1 MSLLKIGSIT
11 IIVNGYTTNNGLP
24 YFQKA
29 VPESLR
35 KKFGKATIKI
45 PLKAENGHFAIQC
58 QRLTQHY
65 TDLFT
70 ALKTN
75 GKLTSP
81 ELKKQATALLAEFG
95 YEPEDGMR
103 TIDRPSY
110 LGVSDTFDPT
120 PHISWLEEKLLPTGT
135 EDASPLIQTAFRLL
149 NNRMP
154 VLLSEAFTVYL
165 NNHNKGQNKE
175 FKASQLQH
183 WNKLVNRLG
192 DMNIESVTREMARS
206 FRDSRLSAGLSS
218 ASVSRELNT
227 IRAVFNKAI
236 REIPLNMRNPFESL
250 QIPQTIK
257 FQNERISFTRE
268 EIQILVNSAKQQ
280 DDEKRRIVITLA
292 LTGARLAEIV
302 GLRKKDLNLQNQA
315 ITIAPHA
322 TRSIKTNNSR
332 VVPLLPIAFEAL
344 QKQYKESKSDYLFP
358 SYADSSSTNSDSASA
373 ALNKWAKKFVS
384 MKSMHCF
391 RHSFRDQMRE
401 AMCPESISKEIGGWA
416 STHDVSVQYGQGY
429 SLDLKRQWLSKAYEW
444 IGNTK

>member
-1 MSLLKIGSIT
+1 M
-11 IIVNGYTTNNGLP
+11 
-24 YFQKA
+24 
-29 VPESLR
+29 
-35 KKFGKATIKI
+35 
-45 PLKAENGHFAIQC
+45 ENDA
-58 QRLTQHY
+58 
-65 TDLFT
+65 
-70 ALKTN
+70 A
-75 GKLTSP
+75 SV
-81 ELKKQATALLAEFG
+81 ELE
-95 YEPEDGMR
+95 
-103 TIDRPSY
+103 
-110 LGVSDTFDPT
+110 
-120 PHISWLEEKLLPTGT
+120 WLEEKLLPTGT

-154 VLLSEAFTVYL
+154 VLLSEAFSVYL

-183 WNKLVNRLG
+183 WNKLVNSLG
-192 DMNIESVTREMARS
+192 DMSIESVTREMARS

-315 ITIAPHA
+315 ITIAPQ
-322 TRSIKTNNSR
+322 I
-332 VVPLLPIAFEAL
+332 
-344 QKQYKESKSDYLFP
+344 
-358 SYADSSSTNSDSASA
+358 
-373 ALNKWAKKFVS
+373 
-384 MKSMHCF
+384 
-391 RHSFRDQMRE
+391 
-401 AMCPESISKEIGGWA
+401 
-416 STHDVSVQYGQGY
+416 
-429 SLDLKRQWLSKAYEW
+429 
-444 IGNTK
+444 

>member
-1 MSLLKIGSIT
+1 MSVLKIGSIT

-70 ALKTN
+70 AMKTN

-81 ELKKQATALLAEFG
+81 ELKKQATALLAGFG

-103 TIDRPSY
+103 TIDRPSF
-110 LGVSDTFDPT
+110 LGLSDTFDPT

-154 VLLSEAFTVYL
+154 VLLSEAFSVYL

-183 WNKLVNRLG
+183 WNKLVNSLG
-192 DMNIESVTREMARS
+192 DMSIESVTREMARS

-257 FQNERISFTRE
+257 FENERISFTRE

-322 TRSIKTNNSR
+322 GI
-332 VVPLLPIAFEAL
+332 PPIL
-344 QKQYKESKSDYLFP
+344 
-358 SYADSSSTNSDSASA
+358 
-373 ALNKWAKKFVS
+373 
-384 MKSMHCF
+384 
-391 RHSFRDQMRE
+391 
-401 AMCPESISKEIGGWA
+401 
-416 STHDVSVQYGQGY
+416 
-429 SLDLKRQWLSKAYEW
+429 
-444 IGNTK
+444 

>member
-1 MSLLKIGSIT
+1 MSVLKIGSIT

-45 PLKAENGHFAIQC
+45 PLRAENGHFAVQC

-65 TDLFT
+65 TNLFS

-95 YEPEDGMR
+95 YELEDGKR

-110 LGVSDTFDPT
+110 LGLSDTFDPT
-120 PHISWLEEKLLPTGT
+120 PHISWLEEKLLPNGT
-135 EDASPLIQTAFRLL
+135 EEASPLIQTAFRLL

-165 NNHNKGQNKE
+165 NNHNKGQSKE

-192 DMNIESVTREMARS
+192 DMSIESVTREMARS

-236 REIPLNMRNPFESL
+236 REVPLNMRNPFESL

-257 FQNERISFTRE
+257 FENERTSFTRD
-268 EIQILVNSAKQQ
+268 EIQILVNSATQQ
-280 DDEKRRIVITLA
+280 NDEKRRIVVTLA
-292 LTGARLAEIV
+292 FTGARLAEIV
-302 GLRKKDLNLQNQA
+302 GLRKKDLDIQNQA
-315 ITIAPHA
+315 ITIAPHSS
-322 TRSIKTNNSR
+322 RSIKTNNSR
-332 VVPLLPIAFEAL
+332 VVPLMPIAFEAL
-344 QKQYKESKSDYLFP
+344 QKQYGESNSDFLFP
-358 SYADSSSTNSDSASA
+358 SYANSSATNSDSASA
-373 ALNKWAKKFVS
+373 ALNKWSKKFVP

-401 AMCPESISKEIGGWA
+401 VMCPESISKEIGGWA
-416 STHDVSVQYGQGY
+416 SSHDVSVQYGQGY

-444 IGNTK
+444 IRKTK

>member
-11 IIVNGYTTNNGLP
+11 IIVNGYTSNNGLP

-45 PLKAENGHFAIQC
+45 PLKAENGHYAIQC

-65 TDLFT
+65 TNLFS
-70 ALKTN
+70 AMKN
-75 GKLTSP
+75 DGKLTSP
-81 ELKKQATALLAEFG
+81 ELKKKATALLAEFG
-95 YEPEDGMR
+95 YEPENGLW

-110 LGVSDTFDPT
+110 LEPTDTFDST
-120 PHISWLEEKLLPTGT
+120 PHISWLEEKLLSDGT
-135 EDASPLIQTAFRLL
+135 DSVSPLIETAFRLL

-183 WNKLVNRLG
+183 WNKLVNKLG
-192 DMNIESVTREMARS
+192 DISIESVTREMARS

-227 IRAVFNKAI
+227 IRAVFTKAI

-250 QIPQTIK
+250 QIPQTMK
-257 FQNERISFTRE
+257 FEKERTSFTRE
-268 EIQILVNSAKQQ
+268 EIQILVNSAAQQ
-280 DDEKRRIVITLA
+280 DDEKRRIVVTLA
-292 LTGARLAEIV
+292 FTGVRLAEIV
-302 GLRKKDLNLQNQA
+302 GLRKKDLDIQNQA
-315 ITIAPHA
+315 ITITPHSS
-322 TRSIKTNNSR
+322 RSIKTNNSR
-332 VVPLLPIAFEAL
+332 VVPLMPIAFKAL
-344 QKQYKESKSDYLFP
+344 QKQYEQSNSEFLFP
-358 SYADSSSTNSDSASA
+358 SYANSSATNSDSASA
-373 ALNKWAKKFVS
+373 ALNKWSKKFVPL
-384 MKSMHCF
+384 KSMHCF

-401 AMCPESISKEIGGWA
+401 VMCPESISKEIGGWA

>member
-11 IIVNGYTTNNGLP
+11 IIVNGYTSNNGLP

-45 PLKAENGHFAIQC
+45 PLKAENGHYAIQC

-65 TDLFT
+65 TNLFS
-70 ALKTN
+70 AMKSD

-120 PHISWLEEKLLPTGT
+120 PHISWLEEKLLPAST

-165 NNHNKGQNKE
+165 DNHNKGQNKE

-183 WNKLVNRLG
+183 WNKLVNRFG
-192 DMNIESVTREMARS
+192 DMSIESVTREMARS

-236 REIPLNMRNPFESL
+236 REIPLNMRNPFDSL
-250 QIPQTIK
+250 QIPETIK
-257 FQNERISFTRE
+257 FENQRTSYSRE
-268 EIQILVNSAKQQ
+268 EIQNLVNSAKQQ

-302 GLRKKDLNLQNQA
+302 GLRKKDLDLENQS
-315 ITIAPHA
+315 ITITPHA
-322 TRSIKTNNSR
+322 SRSIKTNNSR

-344 QKQYKESKSDYLFP
+344 QKQSRDSKSDFLFP
-358 SYADSSSTNSDSASA
+358 SYANAASTNSDSASA
-373 ALNKWAKKFVS
+373 ALNKWSKKLVS
-384 MKSMHCF
+384 NKSMHCF

-444 IGNTK
+444 IGNTR

>member
-1 MSLLKIGSIT
+1 MSTLKVGSIT
-11 IIVNGYTTNNGLP
+11 LIVNGYTINNGLP

-29 VPESLR
+29 VPAALR
-35 KKFGKATIKI
+35 QRIGKATIKI
-45 PLKAENGHFAIQC
+45 PLKPENGNVVVQC
-58 QRLTQHY
+58 HRLEQQY
-65 TDLFT
+65 SSLFK
-70 ALKTN
+70 AMKFDSN
-75 GKLTSP
+75 LTPSQD
-81 ELKKQATALLAEFG
+81 KQAAMALLATYGFKQG
-95 YEPEDGMR
+95 DGL
-103 TIDRPSY
+103 IEEHRPSH
-110 LGVSDTFDPT
+110 LSSTDPFDST
-120 PHISWLEEKLLPTGT
+120 AHISALQDELEERFGARNNLTDAAFKVLDNKL
-135 EDASPLIQTAFRLL
+135 
-149 NNRMP
+149 P
-154 VLLSEAFTVYL
+154 VLLSEAFAVYL
-165 NNHNKGQNKE
+165 ENHNKGQDKE
-175 FKASQLQH
+175 FQSSQFQH
-183 WNKLVNRLG
+183 WNKLILLLG
-192 DMNIESVTREMARS
+192 DIGIESVTRELARS
-206 FRDSRLSAGLSS
+206 YRDARLSAGLSS

-257 FQNERISFTRE
+257 FENERISFTRE

-280 DDEKRRIVITLA
+280 DDDKRRIVITLA

-302 GLRKKDLNLQNQA
+302 GLRKKDLDLQNQA

-344 QKQYKESKSDYLFP
+344 QKQHEESKSDYLFP

-444 IGNTK
+444 IGKAK

>member
-1 MSLLKIGSIT
+1 MSVLKIGSIT

-65 TDLFT
+65 TNLFS
-70 ALKTN
+70 AMKSD

-81 ELKKQATALLAEFG
+81 ELKKKATALLAEFG
-95 YEPEDGMR
+95 YEPEDGLW

-110 LGVSDTFDPT
+110 LEPTDTFDST
-120 PHISWLEEKLLPTGT
+120 PHISWLEEKLLSDGT
-135 EDASPLIQTAFRLL
+135 NAASPLIQTAFRLL

-192 DMNIESVTREMARS
+192 DMSIESVTREMARS

-236 REIPLNMRNPFESL
+236 REIPLNMLNPFESL

-257 FQNERISFTRE
+257 FENERISFTRE
-268 EIQILVNSAKQQ
+268 EIKILVNSAKQQ

-315 ITIAPHA
+315 ITIAPHSS
-322 TRSIKTNNSR
+322 RSIKTNNSR
-332 VVPLLPIAFEAL
+332 VVPLIPIAFEAL
-344 QKQYKESKSDYLFP
+344 QKQYGESNSDFLFP
-358 SYADSSSTNSDSASA
+358 SYANSSATNSDSASA
-373 ALNKWAKKFVS
+373 ALNKWSKKFVP

-401 AMCPESISKEIGGWA
+401 VMCPESISKEIGGWA

-429 SLDLKRQWLSKAYEW
+429 SLDLKRQWLSKAYKW
-444 IGNTK
+444 IGETE

>member
-120 PHISWLEEKLLPTGT
+120 PHISWVEEKLLPTGT

-154 VLLSEAFTVYL
+154 AFYL
-165 NNHNKGQNKE
+165 
-175 FKASQLQH
+175 
-183 WNKLVNRLG
+183 
-192 DMNIESVTREMARS
+192 
-206 FRDSRLSAGLSS
+206 
-218 ASVSRELNT
+218 
-227 IRAVFNKAI
+227 
-236 REIPLNMRNPFESL
+236 
-250 QIPQTIK
+250 
-257 FQNERISFTRE
+257 
-268 EIQILVNSAKQQ
+268 
-280 DDEKRRIVITLA
+280 
-292 LTGARLAEIV
+292 
-302 GLRKKDLNLQNQA
+302 
-315 ITIAPHA
+315 
-322 TRSIKTNNSR
+322 
-332 VVPLLPIAFEAL
+332 
-344 QKQYKESKSDYLFP
+344 
-358 SYADSSSTNSDSASA
+358 
-373 ALNKWAKKFVS
+373 
-384 MKSMHCF
+384 
-391 RHSFRDQMRE
+391 
-401 AMCPESISKEIGGWA
+401 
-416 STHDVSVQYGQGY
+416 
-429 SLDLKRQWLSKAYEW
+429 
-444 IGNTK
+444 